1 MKPRGFTLVEVLVV
15 LVITSMVSAL
25 LFQVLAQ
32 VGRVQSRFGEQ
43 LAESQ
48 GGAMRAEWFR
58 QVVQG
63 LQPVE
68 ADDPQRFDGQ
78 PRRWVGLT
86 RTGLQALPG
95 APQFVALEIVPAVDG
110 LGGVLR
116 YAPVSPDGSPGT
128 TLLSWTG
135 RGAAEFV
142 YLDSSGVE
150 YSQWP
155 PAPGQYRFDPGV
167 KDLGRSFTA
176 EDARAT
182 PPQLPSAIL
191 LRWPGA
197 RGRAVMVAAP
207 RASLEALPKRLE
219 AGGLPVPPR

>member
-1 MKPRGFTLVEVLVV
+1 MKSRGFTLVEVLVV

-32 VGRVQSRFGEQ
+32 VGRVQARFGEQ
-43 LAESQ
+43 LAQSQ

-63 LQPVE
+63 LQAVE
-68 ADDPQRFDGQ
+68 ADDPQRFEGQ
-78 PRRWVGLT
+78 ARRFVGLT
-86 RTGLQALPG
+86 RTGLQAQVG
-95 APQFVALEIVPAVDG
+95 APQWVAMEIQFARQGVGGAV
-110 LGGVLR
+110 R
-116 YAPVSPDGSPGT
+116 YAATARAEPEAVLLDWIDPGT
-128 TLLSWTG
+128 
-135 RGAAEFV
+135 AEFA
-142 YLDSSGVE
+142 YLDASGVE

-155 PAPGQYRFDPGV
+155 PAAGQYRPAAVV

-176 EDARAT
+176 DEPRAT

-191 LRWPGA
+191 LRWPGP

-207 RASLEALPKRLE
+207 RGSLEALPKRLE
-219 AGGLPVPPR
+219 AGGMPVSPR